1 MPTGQPKLGY
11 RKTKQY
17 ASKTTAE
24 IEKELSFRVPD
35 ILRKLEEL
43 TKPITCPGCGT
54 SIPIIDKEVGM
65 YLVDRVL
72 GKSKQKV
79 EMDVTQTV
87 QLNADQLHDVLHNHL
102 PEIVDMFKV
111 EIMQILESDIKLLT
125 QSPLYRCAT
134 SIKGNDIN

>member
-87 QLNADQLHDVLHNHL
+87 QLSADQIDNVLRNHL
-102 PEIVDMFKV
+102 PQVVQMYEPEIRG
-111 EIMQILESDIKLLT
+111 LLT
-125 QSPLYRCAT
+125 
-134 SIKGNDIN
+134 